1 MHKNQWYIF
10 LFIIVILIMNNWSI
24 PLWDQDEAAYAGFG
38 YIMNESGNW
47 LVPNFMYS
55 DVHRKPPLHFW
66 NIALSYK
73 LFGYNEFAVRFPSFL
88 AILGT
93 LLLMFFQGKKFLT
106 SENAFKG
113 MVVIAGSFLVT
124 AIAKVS
130 VTDATVLFTSTLC
143 AFGIINAL
151 HNPNWK
157 WISLFWLGF
166 ALGILTKGPPIIIF
180 TGAFAG
186 ILFVFHPQRL
196 NLLKL
201 HPWFFLPLA
210 VAPAFL
216 WGYLTYLN
224 DDGVFLA
231 WMYDWYVLQ
240 RINGEV
246 FGQTGPIG
254 THIVAMC
261 AFFLPFLLFIPRSLY
276 FIGKGMIQKNETST
290 LLFSWFLAGWL
301 LYEFSPSK
309 LPAYVIA
316 AHVPFAFMIA
326 LQLENGLPFKTV
338 FDKIFT
344 SVHFLI
350 QFALSLAL
358 CILPFYLQLPQNI
371 ALLLMILGLVLMGI
385 TIFIIIKR
393 NHRQLQYFQMGGA
406 LLFIFT
412 AWTIAPQITQL
423 INSSKRV
430 AMHIGE
436 KEPPVNHVFIGHN
449 FGEQPSLP
457 FYLLTEGCEITDATQ
472 YTPEQL
478 FEKSYALELNVFIL
492 SKDQYDFFCQK
503 VGRKIP
509 FESVKSLIIDRK
521 ETADYYIVTSPS
533 ISSNTIP

>member
-1 MHKNQWYIF
+1 V
-10 LFIIVILIMNNWSI
+10 LAFILLVNNWSI

-38 YIMNESGNW
+38 YVMNETGNW
-47 LVPNFMYS
+47 LVPDFLYS

-73 LFGYNEFAVRFPSFL
+73 LFGYNEFAVRFPSFI

-93 LLLMFFQGKKFLT
+93 FLLMFFQGKKWLPT
-106 SENAFKG
+106 EIALRG
-113 MVVIAGSFLVT
+113 VIVLGGSFLVT

-143 AFGIINAL
+143 AFGLINTL
-151 HNPNWK
+151 RSPK
-157 WISLFWLGF
+157 WTWIALFWIGFCLGV
-166 ALGILTKGPPIIIF
+166 LTKGPPIIIF
-180 TGAFAG
+180 TGTFAAL
-186 ILFVFHPQRL
+186 LFIIHPQRF
-196 NLLKL
+196 NLFKL
-201 HPWFFLPLA
+201 HPWFFLPIA

-224 DDGVFLA
+224 DDGAFLA

-261 AFFLPFLLFIPRSLY
+261 AFFLPFLLHIPQALY
-276 FIGKGMIQKNETST
+276 ATGKEMFQKNESAM
-290 LLFSWFLAGWL
+290 LLSSWFLSGWL

-316 AHVPFAFMIA
+316 AHVPFAIMIA
-326 LQLENGLPFKTV
+326 LQVEKGIPFKSV

-344 SVHFLI
+344 SLHFLI

-358 CILPFYLQLPQNI
+358 CSIPFYLQLPQNI
-371 ALLLMILGLVLMGI
+371 TFLLLMLGLLLMSI
-385 TIFIIIKR
+385 TVFLLLKR
-393 NHRQLQYFQMGGA
+393 NHRQLHYYQMGGA
-406 LLFIFT
+406 LFFVLT

-430 AMHIGE
+430 AMLIGE
-436 KEPPVNHVFIGHN
+436 KNPPLNHVFIGHN

-457 FYLLTEGCEITDATQ
+457 FYLLTKGCEITDATH
-472 YTPEQL
+472 YTPAQL
-478 FEKSYALELNVFIL
+478 FEKSYGIELTVFIL
-492 SKDQYDFFCQK
+492 SKEQYDYFCSQ
-503 VGRKIP
+503 VGREIQY
-509 FESVKSLIIDRK
+509 ESVSSLIIDRK
-521 ETADYYIVTSPS
+521 ETANYYVVTSS
-533 ISSNTIP
+533 DISSNTIP

>member
-1 MHKNQWYIF
+1 MQKNQWYIV
-10 LFIIVILIMNNWSI
+10 LIIAILLLVNNWSI

-38 YIMNESGNW
+38 YTMNESGNW

-66 NIALSYK
+66 NIALSYHI
-73 LFGYNEFAVRFPSFL
+73 FGYNEFAVRFPSFL
-88 AILGT
+88 AIFGT
-93 LLLMFFQGKKFLT
+93 LMLMFFQGKKFLET
-106 SENAFKG
+106 SIAFKSIVLLSG
-113 MVVIAGSFLVT
+113 TFLVT

-143 AFGIINAL
+143 AFGIINTL
-151 HNPNWK
+151 RNPNWK
-157 WISLFWLGF
+157 WVFLFWLGF

-180 TGAFAG
+180 SGAFVG
-186 ILFVFHPQRL
+186 LLFITHPQRL

-201 HPWFFLPLA
+201 HPWLFLPVAL
-210 VAPAFL
+210 APAFL

-240 RINGEV
+240 RINGDV

-254 THIVAMC
+254 THLVAMC
-261 AFFLPFLLFIPRSLY
+261 VFFLPFLLYIPRALTSM
-276 FIGKGMIQKNETST
+276 GKGMFEKNETAT
-290 LLFSWFLAGWL
+290 LLFCWFLAGWL

-326 LQLENGLPFKTV
+326 MQLDKGIPFKTW

-344 SVHFLI
+344 SFHFTI
-350 QFALSLAL
+350 QIALGLAL
-358 CILPFYLQLPQNI
+358 GIVPFYLNLPLLMSV
-371 ALLLMILGLVLMGI
+371 LLLILGLTLLSINGYVLY
-385 TIFIIIKR
+385 
-393 NHRQLQYFQMGGA
+393 HRKNEQVQRFQLGGA
-406 LLFIFT
+406 LLFILV

-430 AMHIGE
+430 ATYVSSATPKASKVYI
-436 KEPPVNHVFIGHN
+436 VHN

-457 FYLLTEGCEITDATQ
+457 FYLLKNGNLPIDAT
-472 YTPEQL
+472 L
-478 FEKSYALELNVFIL
+478 FSNEELLQTYSSQALSVFLLNKEKFEYLNNHFGGNLPYVTV
-492 SKDQYDFFCQK
+492 SA
-503 VGRKIP
+503 
-509 FESVKSLIIDRK
+509 LIIDRK
-521 ETADYYIVTSPS
+521 EKSDYYIVSSPD
-533 ISSNTIP
+533 IRL

>member
-1 MHKNQWYIF
+1 MQKKQWYIV
-10 LFIIVILIMNNWSI
+10 LFIAALLLVNNWSI

-38 YIMNESGNW
+38 YAMNESGNW
-47 LVPNFMYS
+47 LVPDFMYS

-66 NIALSYK
+66 NIALSYN

-88 AILGT
+88 AIFGT
-93 LLLMFFQGKKFLT
+93 LMLMFFQGKKFLDQNT
-106 SENAFKG
+106 AFKSI
-113 MVVIAGSFLVT
+113 VLIAGSFLVT
-124 AIAKVS
+124 AIAKIS

-143 AFGIINAL
+143 AFGIINTL
-151 HNPNWK
+151 RNPNWK
-157 WISLFWLGF
+157 WVLLFWLGF

-180 TGAFAG
+180 SGAFVG
-186 ILFVFHPQRL
+186 LLFILHPLRL

-210 VAPAFL
+210 LAPAFL

-224 DDGVFLA
+224 DDGEFLA

-254 THIVAMC
+254 THIVAMSV
-261 AFFLPFLLFIPRSLY
+261 FFLPFLLFIPRALVS
-276 FIGKGMIQKNETST
+276 FGKEMLSKNETAT

-316 AHVPFAFMIA
+316 AHVPFAFMLT
-326 LQLENGLPFKTV
+326 LQLEKGIPFKNL

-344 SVHFLI
+344 SVHFFI
-350 QFALSLAL
+350 QFSLGLAL
-358 CILPFYLQLPQNI
+358 IIVPFYLQLPLI
-371 ALLLMILGLVLMGI
+371 ICISLLLLGLILVVI
-385 TIFIIIKR
+385 TVVILLKR
-393 NHRQLQYFQMGGA
+393 KETTVQRYQLGGA
-406 LLFIFT
+406 LLFVFF

-430 AMHIGE
+430 AE
-436 KEPPVNHVFIGHN
+436 YVSEFSPKVDHVFIGHN

-457 FYLLTEGCEITDATQ
+457 FYILKYGNIPTDATNYSNEELVSLYATQ
-472 YTPEQL
+472 PKSVL
-478 FEKSYALELNVFIL
+478 ILNKEK
-492 SKDQYDFFCQK
+492 YDYICQSLGINLAYK
-503 VGRKIP
+503 TV
-509 FESVKSLIIDRK
+509 SSLIIDRK
-521 ETADYYIVTSPS
+521 EKSDYYI
-533 ISSNTIP
+533 ISTPDINTLMK